1 MNRFRTHYQKLIL
14 ILLACWLSIPSA
26 MLKGQDGKAGTQNIL
41 HEMGAGARVFGLGRA
56 FVALADDPSAVFWN
70 PAGLEYVPRISF
82 SLFHTPLVVK
92 GASYDFIGFVY
103 PTVQLGTVGIGY
115 SRVGVGDIRVVNEYN
130 EHLDNGNAISDFD
143 FGEIYISYAKKALW
157 GLTPGI
163 TFKVQRQSFS
173 YTNQVSSAFGFD
185 AGVMY
190 RPEFDSPIF
199 NGLSFGFHFQNLIKQ
214 QLKLGA
220 NPDSLS
226 NRLSFGLM
234 KSIPIGFTGKLT
246 IVADY
251 VQAQL
256 EGGSFHAGTEY
267 TFKDMGTIRVGYD
280 QNAPV
285 FGAGIAYKFMNI
297 DYSFG
302 NLSTDG
308 YFGASHRFSLTFN
321 LGKSREEKIL
331 IAREE
336 RKQRER
342 ELVAQT
348 REEERQRRIA
358 EHMTRGQDFLEKG
371 NYFDAYSE
379 FQQVMA
385 DEPFHKTA
393 KVLFDSTKN
402 LIQRQLEERQQEA
415 LEKALDKEL
424 AAENQKFIELHFQ
437 QGHIHLQNKQF
448 TDALKEFNFAME
460 RAEDDSL
467 VALIS
472 DAVNTTNRQL
482 NAEVR
487 RLVTSGRRE
496 FQRGNYSDALRI
508 LSEAFLLSPEAPEL
522 KGEIGTLTKRIK
534 LQQYTVKGLALL
546 ELGEYQEANQV
557 FEEALKLDPSNQAI
571 RKYYEQTQREL
582 GTRREKMDPE
592 SERQYLIATEHYL
605 AGRYEKALEIWKGL
619 AEKYPYNKK
628 LQDAI
633 KTTEDRIKRTKEN
646 Q

>member
-1 MNRFRTHYQKLIL
+1 MLIL
-14 ILLACWLSIPSA
+14 IACWLFVPSA
-26 MLKGQDGKAGTQNIL
+26 MLNAQDGKAGTQNIL

-56 FVALADDPSAVFWN
+56 FVALADDPSAVYWN

-103 PTVQLGTVGIGY
+103 PTLQLGTVGIGY
-115 SRVGVGDIRVVNEYN
+115 SRIGVGGIKVVNE
-130 EHLDNGNAISDFD
+130 DNVWINNDAISDFD
-143 FGEIYISYAKKALW
+143 FGEIYISYAKKTLW

-173 YTNQVSSAFGFD
+173 YTNQVTTAFGFD
-185 AGVMY
+185 AGLMY

-220 NPDSLS
+220 NADSLS

-234 KSIPIGFTGKLT
+234 KSIPIGLSGKLN
-246 IVADY
+246 IVFDY

-256 EGGSFHAGTEY
+256 EGGSIHAGTEY
-267 TFKDMGTIRVGYD
+267 TFRDMGTIRVGYD

-285 FGAGIAYKFMNI
+285 FGAGITYKIMNI

-321 LGKSREEKIL
+321 LGKSRDEKIL
-331 IAREE
+331 ISQEE

-342 ELVAQT
+342 ELVEQT

-358 EHMTRGQDFLEKG
+358 EHMTKGQDYLQKS

-385 DEPFHKTA
+385 DEPFHQTA

-402 LIQRQLEERQQEA
+402 MIQRQLERRQQEA
-415 LEKALDKEL
+415 IEKALDKEL

-448 TDALKEFNFAME
+448 TDALKEFNLAME

-472 DAVNTTNRQL
+472 DAINTTNRQL
-482 NAEVR
+482 NVEVR
-487 RLVTSGRRE
+487 RLVINARQE

-508 LSEAFLLSPEAPEL
+508 LSEAFLLSPESPEL
-522 KGEIGTLTKRIK
+522 KDEIDTLTKRIK

-557 FEEALKLDPSNQAI
+557 FEEALKLDPSNEAI
-571 RKYYEQTQREL
+571 RKYYEQTKREL
-582 GTRREKMDPE
+582 GTKREKMDPV
-592 SERQYLIATEHYL
+592 T
-605 AGRYEKALEIWKGL
+605 
-619 AEKYPYNKK
+619 KK
-628 LQDAI
+628 LWKSGKPWQKNILITKSFRMQLRRPKIVSTDQ
-633 KTTEDRIKRTKEN
+633 RRTN
-646 Q
+646 SV

>member
-1 MNRFRTHYQKLIL
+1 MLIL
-14 ILLACWLSIPSA
+14 IVCWLFMPSA
-26 MLKGQDGKAGTQNIL
+26 MLNAQDGKAGTQNIL

-56 FVALADDPSAVFWN
+56 FVALADDPSAVYWN

-103 PTVQLGTVGIGY
+103 PTLQLGTVGIGY
-115 SRVGVGDIRVVNEYN
+115 SRIGVGGIKVVNE
-130 EHLDNGNAISDFD
+130 DNVWINNDAISDFD
-143 FGEIYISYAKKALW
+143 FGEIYISYAKKTLW

-173 YTNQVSSAFGFD
+173 YTNQVTTAFGFD
-185 AGVMY
+185 AGLMY

-220 NPDSLS
+220 NADSLS

-234 KSIPIGFTGKLT
+234 KSIPIGLSGKLN
-246 IVADY
+246 IVFDY

-256 EGGSFHAGTEY
+256 EGGSIHAGTEY
-267 TFKDMGTIRVGYD
+267 TFRDMGTIRVGYD

-285 FGAGIAYKFMNI
+285 FGAGITYKIMNI

-321 LGKSREEKIL
+321 LGKSRDEKIL
-331 IAREE
+331 ISQEE

-342 ELVAQT
+342 ELVEQT

-358 EHMTRGQDFLEKG
+358 EHMTKGQDYLQKS

-385 DEPFHKTA
+385 DEPFHQTA

-402 LIQRQLEERQQEA
+402 MIQRQLERRQQEA
-415 LEKALDKEL
+415 IEKALDKEL

-448 TDALKEFNFAME
+448 TDALKEFNLAME

-472 DAVNTTNRQL
+472 DAINTTNRQL
-482 NAEVR
+482 NVEVR
-487 RLVTSGRRE
+487 RLVINARQE

-508 LSEAFLLSPEAPEL
+508 LSEAFLLSPESPEL
-522 KGEIGTLTKRIK
+522 KDEIDTLTKRIK

-557 FEEALKLDPSNQAI
+557 FEEALKLDPSNEAI
-571 RKYYEQTQREL
+571 RKYYEQTKREL
-582 GTRREKMDPE
+582 GTKREKMDPE
-592 SERQYLIATEHYL
+592 SERQYLVATEHYL
-605 AGRYEKALEIWKGL
+605 AGRYEKALEIWKAL

-633 KTTEDRIKRTKEN
+633 KTAEDRINRSKEN